1 MAKHNMLLGY
11 ARGSVGD
18 VTFSRVKGQQVARA
32 RNRQPNNPRTKS
44 QMSQR
49 TIFVS
54 AVEFFRRGSQN
65 LFQFAFENKKATQS
79 DYNAFMSENA
89 KKGIFLM
96 KDMVNN
102 ANVPM
107 IGNFTMSKGTLT
119 RDARINAGHMVVGQ
133 VGGEFEKTYATI
145 GELSADL
152 KKLGYADGDIITL
165 VAINAD
171 NFTPSASAPVVAG
184 AFAPVWTIKQ
194 ITLRESSTDAI
205 PTGFE
210 ITGYKSAADG
220 DVIGAEITYT
230 EFIDASIGVG
240 AACVIVSRK
249 ESDGLKVT
257 NSELIG
263 STGWKSAVQYGQA
276 DAWKDAVLADWK
288 AADEAILEG
297 SLS

>member
-54 AVEFFRRGSQN
+54 AVEFFRRGAQN
-65 LFQFAFENKKATQS
+65 LFQFAFENKKPTQS

-102 ANVPM
+102 PNVPM
-107 IGNFTMSKGTLT
+107 VGNFTMSKGTLT
-119 RDARINAGHMVVGQ
+119 RQ
-133 VGGEFEKTYATI
+133 LTYDTYTASFGAEMSFQGAQITTI
-145 GELSADL
+145 AELSVEL
-152 KKLGYADGDIITL
+152 KKYGYSEGDIITF
-165 VAINAD
+165 VRIAISD
-171 NFTPSASAPVVAG
+171 FTPSAAAPVVAG
-184 AFAPVWTIKQ
+184 ESAPKWVITQ
-194 ITLRESSTDAI
+194 ITIDSANTSVIPSSFTAKKNL
-205 PTGFE
+205 TEEG
-210 ITGYKSAADG
+210 
-220 DVIGAEITYT
+220 GAEIGVL
-230 EFIDASIGVG
+230 IDYDADGIAGAGV
-240 AACVIVSRK
+240 AAGCVIVSRK
-249 ESDGLKVT
+249 ETDGLKVT
-257 NSELIG
+257 NAELVGDTKWDQAI
-263 STGWKSAVQYGQA
+263 QFGQA

-288 AADEAILEG
+288 SADEAILEG

>member
-54 AVEFFRRGSQN
+54 AVEFFRRGAQN
-65 LFQFAFENKKATQS
+65 LFQFAFENKKPTQS

-102 ANVPM
+102 PNVPM
-107 IGNFTMSKGTLT
+107 VGNFTMSKGTLT
-119 RDARINAGHMVVGQ
+119 RDIKFSAGLVY
-133 VGGEFEKTYATI
+133 VGGEAGQEDVEIATI
-145 GELSADL
+145 GALSTAL
-152 KKLGYADGDIITL
+152 KNFGFTDGDIITWL
-165 VAINAD
+165 IISTD
-171 NFTPSASAPVVAG
+171 NFIPSAAAPVVAG
-184 AFAPVWTIKQ
+184 ENAPIWTIRQ
-194 ITLRESSTDAI
+194 ITLDSTSAEPMPSGIAVNASASEVGGSPVRIELTNINDTDAF
-205 PTGFE
+205 TGV
-210 ITGYKSAADG
+210 AAG
-220 DVIGAEITYT
+220 
-230 EFIDASIGVG
+230 
-240 AACVIVSRK
+240 CVIVSRK
-249 ESDGLKVT
+249 ETDGLKVT
-257 NSELIG
+257 NSELSG
-263 STGWKSAVQYGQA
+263 SAAWNQAIQYGQA
-276 DAWKDAVLADWK
+276 TAWKDAVLADWK
-288 AADEAILEG
+288 SADEAILEG

>member
-18 VTFSRVKGQQVARA
+18 MTFSRVKGQQIIKA
-32 RNRQPNNPRTKS
+32 RNRQPGNPRTKS

-107 IGNFTMSKGTLT
+107 IGNFTMSKGTLV
-119 RDARINAGHMVVGQ
+119 RDGVDEGVRIEVGNTSATSQ
-133 VGGEFEKTYATI
+133 SIPTTI
-145 GELSADL
+145 GQLTTAL
-152 KKLGYADGDIITL
+152 KKFGYADGDIISF
-165 VAINAD
+165 VSIDAG
-171 NFTPSASAPVVAG
+171 NFTPSAAAPVVAG
-184 AFAPVWTIKQ
+184 ATAPKWYIEQ
-194 ITLRESSTDAI
+194 ITLDSTSSAAI
-205 PTGFE
+205 PN
-210 ITGYKSAADG
+210 SLNP
-220 DVIGAEITYT
+220 ITYAET
-230 EFIDASIGVG
+230 DGGEVVGVALSNDRIGDFPTNVY
-240 AACVIVSRK
+240 AACVIISRK
-249 ESDGLKVT
+249 ESTGLKVT
-257 NSELIG
+257 NSELVG
-263 STGWKSAVQYGQA
+263 SDKWNSAVQFGKA

>member
-54 AVEFFRRGSQN
+54 AVEFFRRGAQN
-65 LFQFAFENKKATQS
+65 LFQFAFENKKPTQS

-96 KDMVNN
+96 KDQVNN

-119 RDARINAGHMVVGQ
+119 RDGRADGAQIELGNPSAEVSVS
-133 VGGEFEKTYATI
+133 VNTI
-145 GELSADL
+145 AELTAAM
-152 KKLGYADGDIITL
+152 KKFGYADGDIITF
-165 VAINAD
+165 VIIDAGD
-171 NFTPSASAPVVAG
+171 FTPSAVAPVVAG
-184 AFAPVWTIKQ
+184 TDAPKWIIDQ
-194 ITLRESSTDAI
+194 ITLDSTNNA
-205 PTGFE
+205 PVPAPFY
-210 ITGYKSAADG
+210 ITATALTEGGEVAYITIVDEKEG
-220 DVIGAEITYT
+220 DVAQKVYAKCI
-230 EFIDASIGVG
+230 
-240 AACVIVSRK
+240 IVSRK

-257 NSELIG
+257 NSVLVG
-263 STGWKSAVQYGQA
+263 STKWNQAIQYGQA

-288 AADEAILEG
+288 SADEAILEG

>member
-89 KKGIFLM
+89 KKGIFLK

-119 RDARINAGHMVVGQ
+119 RDIRVTGGIAKIGNVNTQYDTSPAKI
-133 VGGEFEKTYATI
+133 GEFS
-145 GELSADL
+145 SAM
-152 KKLGYADGDIITL
+152 KNFGYSDGDIITL

-171 NFTPSASAPVVAG
+171 DFTPSADAPVVAG
-184 AFAPVWTIKQ
+184 NNAPKWNIKQ
-194 ITLRESSTDAI
+194 ITLDSTSTDAV
-205 PTGFE
+205 T
-210 ITGYKSAADG
+210 DG
-220 DVIGAEITYT
+220 WNINFYQYT
-230 EFIDASIGVG
+230 EGGAVVGIDMTFQDAVDTATGVG
-240 AACVIVSRK
+240 AVCAIVSRK
-249 ESDGLKVT
+249 ESTGLKVT
-257 NSELIG
+257 NSELVG
-263 STGWKSAVQYGQA
+263 STKWNQAIQYGQA
-276 DAWKDAVLADWK
+276 AAWKNAVLADWK

>member
-54 AVEFFRRGSQN
+54 AVEFFRRGAQN
-65 LFQFAFENKKATQS
+65 LFQFAFENKKPTQS

-102 ANVPM
+102 PNVPM
-107 IGNFTMSKGTLT
+107 VGNFTMSKGTLT
-119 RDARINAGHMVVGQ
+119 RDIKFAGGTVVIGKNQ
-133 VGGEFEKTYATI
+133 GSDGPAISTI
-145 GELSADL
+145 GQLTNAL
-152 KKLGYADGDIITL
+152 KNFGFADGDIITW
-165 VAINAD
+165 VTINAGD
-171 NFTPSASAPVVAG
+171 FTPSAAAPVVAG
-184 AFAPVWTIKQ
+184 ENAPTWAIRQVTLNSTSSENIPEG
-194 ITLRESSTDAI
+194 ITVNTYALTEGGSVNGIELTNIDDTDA
-205 PTGFE
+205 FQDV
-210 ITGYKSAADG
+210 AAG
-220 DVIGAEITYT
+220 
-230 EFIDASIGVG
+230 
-240 AACVIVSRK
+240 CVIVSRK

-257 NSELIG
+257 NSELSG
-263 STGWKSAVQYGQA
+263 STAWNQAIQYGQA
-276 DAWKDAVLADWK
+276 ATWKDAVLADWK
-288 AADEAILEG
+288 SADEAILEG

>member
-54 AVEFFRRGSQN
+54 AVEFFRRGAQN
-65 LFQFAFENKKATQS
+65 LFQFAFENKKPTQS

-96 KDMVNN
+96 KDQVNN
-102 ANVPM
+102 PNVPM

-119 RDARINAGHMVVGQ
+119 RDVAYQGGIVALSKGQ
-133 VGGEFEKTYATI
+133 GEVSVEVTTMGQLTTI
-145 GELSADL
+145 L
-152 KKLGYADGDIITL
+152 KGFGFNDGDIITWL
-165 VAINAD
+165 TINAG
-171 NFTPSASAPVVAG
+171 NFTPSAAAPVVAG
-184 AFAPVWTIKQ
+184 NNAPTWVIRQ
-194 ITLRESSTDAI
+194 ITLDSTSSEPIPSGLNIDAMAGVEGGAVIALDIYYTSDTDA
-205 PTGFE
+205 FLNV
-210 ITGYKSAADG
+210 AAG
-220 DVIGAEITYT
+220 
-230 EFIDASIGVG
+230 
-240 AACVIVSRK
+240 CVIVSRK

-257 NSELIG
+257 NSELSG
-263 STGWKSAVQYGQA
+263 STKWNQAIQYGQA
-276 DAWKDAVLADWK
+276 AAWKDAVLADWK
-288 AADEAILEG
+288 SADEAILEG

>member
-18 VTFSRVKGQQVARA
+18 VTFARVKGQQVARA

-44 QMSQR
+44 QMTQR

-89 KKGIFLM
+89 KKGIYLM

-119 RDARINAGHMVVGQ
+119 RQGAINMNT
-133 VGGEFEKTYATI
+133 FTI
-145 GELSADL
+145 GGDSEGIDTAITTIAQLTTGL
-152 KKLGYADGDIITL
+152 KAFGYQDGDIITF
-165 VAINAD
+165 VEIYAGA
-171 NFTPSASAPVVAG
+171 FTPSADAPVVAG
-184 AFAPVWTIKQ
+184 ESAPSWNIFQ
-194 ITLRESSTDAI
+194 ITLNSTSTAALPAGITAI
-205 PTGFE
+205 SYVKEGETEINAVE
-210 ITGYKSAADG
+210 ITFPTKTTGPN
-220 DVIGAEITYT
+220 DVFAHC
-230 EFIDASIGVG
+230 A
-240 AACVIVSRK
+240 IVSRK
-249 ESDGLKVT
+249 ESTGLKVT

-263 STGWKSAVQYGQA
+263 SEQWNQAIQYGQA
-276 DAWKDAVLADWK
+276 DAWKDAVLTDWK

>member
-18 VTFSRVKGQQVARA
+18 MTFSRVKGQQIIKA
-32 RNRQPNNPRTKS
+32 RNRQPGNPRTKS

-89 KKGIFLM
+89 KKGIFLK

-119 RDARINAGHMVVGQ
+119 RDITISENAMNIGNTAGETSAQITTIAQLTNALKTLGYAEGDIVTIVVINAG
-133 VGGEFEKTYATI
+133 
-145 GELSADL
+145 D
-152 KKLGYADGDIITL
+152 
-165 VAINAD
+165 
-171 NFTPSASAPVVAG
+171 FTPSAAAPVVAG
-184 AFAPVWTIKQ
+184 AIAPKWDIKQ
-194 ITLRESSTDAI
+194 VTLDSTKNESLPD
-205 PTGFE
+205 G
-210 ITGYKSAADG
+210 ITGDIFTLGEGGAVEGVILTTTAASDL
-220 DVIGAEITYT
+220 TLN
-230 EFIDASIGVG
+230 VG
-240 AACVIVSRK
+240 AICGIVSRK
-249 ESDGLKVT
+249 ESTGLKVT
-257 NSELIG
+257 NSELVG
-263 STGWKSAVQYGQA
+263 NEKWLQAVEYGQA
-276 DAWKDAVLADWK
+276 DAWKEAVLADWK

>member
-96 KDMVNN
+96 KDMVKN

-107 IGNFTMSKGTLT
+107 IGNFTMSKGTLVREGVT
-119 RDARINAGHMVVGQ
+119 GGVRIVVGNTN
-133 VGGEFEKTYATI
+133 ETTPSNPTTI
-145 GELSADL
+145 GQLTTAL
-152 KKLGYADGDIITL
+152 KKFGYADGDIITFASI
-165 VAINAD
+165 VAG
-171 NFTPSASAPVVAG
+171 NFTPSAASPVVAG
-184 AFAPVWTIKQ
+184 ETASKWYIDQ
-194 ITLRESSTDAI
+194 ITLDSTSSAAI
-205 PTGFE
+205 PSSILATTYAETEGGE
-210 ITGYKSAADG
+210 VVGVDLSNDRIG
-220 DVIGAEITYT
+220 D
-230 EFIDASIGVG
+230 FASDVY
-240 AACVIVSRK
+240 ATCVIISRK
-249 ESDGLKVT
+249 ESTGLKVT
-257 NSELIG
+257 NSELNG
-263 STGWKSAVQYGQA
+263 STKWNQAIQYGQA